1 MPARFE
7 LPIAQRSH
15 FVAFVCTLLVAVFSV
30 ARLEIQK
37 DGYVPFGIRL
47 VHLATFS
54 SWLGTQLWVSFIAGE
69 IFLMYIHVCIS
80 SR

>member
-7 LPIAQRSH
+7 LPVAQRSH

-30 ARLEIQK
+30 AGLKIQK
-37 DGYVPFGIRL
+37 DGYLSFGIRI
-47 VHLATFS
+47 VHLAAFS

-69 IFLMYIHVCIS
+69 IYHK
-80 SR
+80 